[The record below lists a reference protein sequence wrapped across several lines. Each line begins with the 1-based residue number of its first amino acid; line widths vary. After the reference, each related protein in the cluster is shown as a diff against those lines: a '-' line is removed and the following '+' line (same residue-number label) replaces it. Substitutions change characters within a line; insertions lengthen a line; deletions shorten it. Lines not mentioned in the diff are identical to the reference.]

1 MDTGFLIG
9 GRPGSREND
18 FMSWRG
24 RGYSYRRLI
33 GAIAEWHSRFDRL
46 SLPAG
51 AVVTVESDYTPN
63 TTALL
68 LALLERDAIVA
79 PVNRD
84 GPAATAAEIA
94 AVAPVWGSV
103 GIDAADRWTISAG
116 SSGPSGPSGPS
127 GTAPR
132 PPVHPL
138 IARLRGR
145 GRPGLLL
152 LTSGSS
158 GRPKAVLHDADALL
172 ARFRQPR
179 PPLRMP
185 AMLVFEHL
193 GGLNTL
199 FHTLATGGTLYALP
213 DRRPDT
219 VCAAVARHRIE
230 VLPTSPTF
238 LQLMLLSRAHE
249 RHDLGSLSLI
259 TYGSEAMPQATLDRL
274 NAALPGTRIKQ
285 TYGLI
290 EVGAFPSHSR
300 ARESLWLKLDVEHR
314 VVDGVLQLR
323 TPAAMLGYLNAPSPF
338 TADGWFVTGD
348 LVECDGEYLRI
359 LGRASEVISVGGDKV
374 FPQEVEAVIQEL
386 EWVRDVR
393 VHGEP
398 NALMGAVVC
407 ARVRVDAPA
416 DPRHGAAE
424 VKRHCRARL
433 PRHKV
438 PVKVLVGSAGLP
450 TTRGKKLRYVPPAA
464 EASR

>member
-1 MDTGFLIG
+1 MDTGFLTG
-9 GRPGSREND
+9 TRPENRAGD
-18 FMSWRG
+18 FMVWRDV
-24 RGYSYRRLI
+24 GYSYRWLI
-33 GAIAEWHSRFDRL
+33 SAIADWHTRFDRL

-51 AVVTVESDYTPN
+51 AVVIVESDYSPSTV
-63 TTALL
+63 ALL
-68 LALLERDAIVA
+68 LALLQRNAIAA
-79 PVNRD
+79 PLNR
-84 GPAATAAEIA
+84 GGSASMPAEIA
-94 AVAPVWGSV
+94 AVAPVACHVALDG
-103 GIDAADRWTISAG
+103 DDHWTISPG
-116 SSGPSGPSGPS
+116 IVPQ
-127 GTAPR
+127 
-132 PPVHPL
+132 PPVHAL
-138 IARLRGR
+138 IDQLRR
-145 GRPGLLL
+145 SGRPALLL

-179 PPLRMP
+179 APMRMP

-199 FHTLATGGTLYALP
+199 FHALATGGTLCVLP

-238 LQLMLLSRAHE
+238 LQLMLLTGAHE
-249 RHDLGSLSLI
+249 RHDLSPLRLI

-274 NAALPGTRIKQ
+274 SVALPGTRIKQ

-290 EVGAFPSHSR
+290 EVGAFPSHSQ
-300 ARESLWLKLDVEHR
+300 ARDSLWLTLDAEHR

-323 TPAAMLGYLNAPSPF
+323 TSAAMLGYLNAPSPF
-338 TADGWFVTGD
+338 TTDGWFVTGD
-348 LVECDGEYLRI
+348 LVECDGKYLRI
-359 LGRASEVISVGGDKV
+359 LGRTSDLISVGGEKV
-374 FPQEVEAVIQEL
+374 FPQEVEAVVQEL

-416 DPRHGAAE
+416 DARWAAAE

-433 PRHKV
+433 PRHQV
-438 PVKVLVGSAGLP
+438 PVKVFVSTTGLP
-450 TTRGKKLRYVPPAA
+450 TVRGKKLRYVRSTT

>member
-9 GRPGSREND
+9 DRPGSRESD
-18 FMSWRG
+18 FMSWRD
-24 RGYSYRRLI
+24 RGYSYCWLI
-33 GAIAEWHSRFDRL
+33 AAIADWHSRFDRL

-51 AVVTVESDYTPN
+51 AVVTVESDYSPN

-79 PVNRD
+79 PVDRD
-84 GPAATAAEIA
+84 GPAAVAAGIA

-103 GIDAADRWTISAG
+103 GIDAADGWTIT
-116 SSGPSGPSGPS
+116 P
-127 GTAPR
+127 GTAPQ

-138 IARLRGR
+138 IAQLRGR

-249 RHDLGSLSLI
+249 RHDLGSLGLI

-274 NAALPGTRIKQ
+274 DAALPGTRIKQ

-348 LVECDGEYLRI
+348 LVERDGEYLRI
-359 LGRASEVISVGGDKV
+359 LGRASDLISVGGDKV

-393 VHGEP
+393 VYGEP

-416 DPRHGAAE
+416 DPRRRAGE

-433 PRHKV
+433 PRHQV

-450 TTRGKKLRYVPPAA
+450 TNRGKKLRYVPPAA